1 MKTTTQEP
9 TSLVQTTTVPE
20 TVWKPDPAHSSV
32 QFTVRHMMLSEVMGK
47 FKEFDATLVQTTN
60 DFSNSKMEATI
71 NAGSILTEVNDR
83 DNHLRSA
90 DFFDVARYPTL
101 NFKSNAFVKT
111 NEDTFSI
118 TGDLTIHGVTK
129 PIELKADYLGQGV
142 DPWGNLRV
150 GFKATARLNRYD
162 YGLQWNQAL
171 ETGGILVGKEVGIVL
186 TMQFLEKQ

>member
-1 MKTTTQEP
+1 
-9 TSLVQTTTVPE
+9 
-20 TVWKPDPAHSSV
+20 
-32 QFTVRHMMLSEVMGK
+32 MMLSEVMGK